1 MNNYT
6 GLTLKYLK
14 GQKKRSLLT
23 ILGIVLSVTLL
34 TSIGTIG
41 LSYHDQLIRQTIR
54 DFGDYHV
61 SFNNISGDAVPKVNN
76 NAMVKSTGVISREG
90 YATIRETDVKEKRE
104 NPYAA
109 PYRYLNVKG
118 YDTDAMNMLQVQL
131 DSGRLPENPN
141 EIILSSRS
149 LGYFSEK
156 PKLGDSIKLNLGIRK
171 VASTGKARKIDGMG
185 DFGWSLDEA
194 FQAQTQREFKVVG
207 FMKEIGRGNWS
218 STFILPAIT
227 FNDNKTIDEK
237 KKYFI
242 YVKMKTVDQI
252 KEKTEAIL
260 SSLRVSDVEQDS
272 AKQLNREYSI
282 DNLRIEYNNELLKLY
297 GKSTYEGVN
306 KSFILAY
313 AAVIAIIIICT
324 IAVIYNIFHI
334 SVLERI
340 SQFGILR
347 CIGATPSQIRKIVF
361 KEATLLSLI
370 GIPIGIFT
378 GTIFM
383 KLLFYNISF
392 LELGFLMI

>member
-1 MNNYT
+1 M
-6 GLTLKYLK
+6 
-14 GQKKRSLLT
+14 
-23 ILGIVLSVTLL
+23 
-34 TSIGTIG
+34 
-41 LSYHDQLIRQTIR
+41 
-54 DFGDYHV
+54 
-61 SFNNISGDAVPKVNN
+61 
-76 NAMVKSTGVISREG
+76 
-90 YATIRETDVKEKRE
+90 
-104 NPYAA
+104 
-109 PYRYLNVKG
+109 
-118 YDTDAMNMLQVQL
+118 
-131 DSGRLPENPN
+131 
-141 EIILSSRS
+141 
-149 LGYFSEK
+149 
-156 PKLGDSIKLNLGIRK
+156 
-171 VASTGKARKIDGMG
+171 
-185 DFGWSLDEA
+185 
-194 FQAQTQREFKVVG
+194 
-207 FMKEIGRGNWS
+207 
-218 STFILPAIT
+218 
-227 FNDNKTIDEK
+227 
-237 KKYFI
+237 
-242 YVKMKTVDQI
+242 
-252 KEKTEAIL
+252 

-297 GKSTYEGVN
+297 GQSTYEGVN

-361 KEATLLSLI
+361 KEAMLLSLI